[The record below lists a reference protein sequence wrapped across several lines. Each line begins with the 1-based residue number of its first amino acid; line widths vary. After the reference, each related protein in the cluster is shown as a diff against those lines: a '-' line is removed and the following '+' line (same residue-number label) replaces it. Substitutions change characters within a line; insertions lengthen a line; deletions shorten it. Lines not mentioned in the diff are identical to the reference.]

1 MKSLVTSMSSPLVE
15 SSLCKIQQ
23 RHTYFTLK
31 IIFSGQWEPYS
42 KKGNILFA
50 LWLCSKNKRK
60 MARETTGWPYK
71 QRVPALKSKSCI
83 LQTWI
88 FTQCSLY
95 SWQAWRQRDS
105 DLIKTFSFPV
115 LAIESR
121 ALHMLGKGSLP
132 LSHPQA
138 GPGLYRPKTVQFSKV
153 STFTLSVINNEM

>member
-105 DLIKTFSFPV
+105 DLIKHFLFQCWQLNPGPCICW
-115 LAIESR
+115 AR
-121 ALHMLGKGSLP
+121 ALYHWAIPRQDQDCIGQKRCSSPRCLP
-132 LSHPQA
+132 LHC
-138 GPGLYRPKTVQFSKV
+138 L
-153 STFTLSVINNEM
+153 L